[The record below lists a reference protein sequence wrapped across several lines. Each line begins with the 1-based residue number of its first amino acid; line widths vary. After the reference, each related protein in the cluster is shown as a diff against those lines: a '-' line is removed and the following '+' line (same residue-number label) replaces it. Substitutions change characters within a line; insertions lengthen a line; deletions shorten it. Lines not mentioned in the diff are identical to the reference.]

1 MRLIDATGLFVSR
14 TLLLTPLLLAVSGAT
29 AMAAPAAMI
38 EVADTGAYRLSHAEL
53 SAVLPDLGEVD
64 SNRLRFSVAGEMRP
78 LHVDDGGDGRFG
90 PGDYVRFY
98 GERLHGP
105 ESWFDTYAVNN
116 VYRLEIADTAP
127 AAVNAPVIAAGTAA
141 IRRQVHLEQEN
152 LQIRLNNR
160 DVEAGSEPDL
170 WFWSKV
176 TQIDPKPFST
186 TFSLP
191 DLAQGNVDF
200 TLGFRGMSRAPRRH
214 GQPEPTIADHEVEV
228 RINGELVD
236 TAHFANRDVH
246 TVRMTLPASRLT
258 AADNSLELTVPRRF
272 LAEQTDPMVDVIMFD
287 YLRLDYAI
295 DGELDERPL
304 PVTITR
310 AGDLVLMAPTN
321 SRSVTLYGRDGSI
334 HDGQPVDGRW
344 RFIGVGTGDFQPVVD
359 DMYLAP
365 AAVRASKGSTW
376 GHVETGYDYLLISH
390 ASLREA
396 AKPLADFHRGNGLR
410 VAEVDVADLYDE
422 FNHGVVHPRAIRDF
436 VAHAYHQWPQPRPRF
451 VLLVGDAS
459 FDVRS
464 DRVEDNRY
472 AKWVNRELLMPDHFG
487 EIPGQMYADTD
498 KLAANRNLIPT
509 WQYPSEE
516 GHSAADNYFVAV
528 DGDDWLPDLA
538 IGRFPVVEPA
548 EVTAIV
554 DKTIGYATSTDFG
567 EWRRRALF
575 TTDTSTHFQRSSDQF
590 GEQLE
595 SEGFQF
601 TGVYA
606 KQEETDNL
614 PQINALNDAINEG
627 QLLVHFIGHGGRYI
641 WRTGPPDPTR
651 NHDLFT
657 LDHVANLDNAG
668 RLPMVLSMTCYSAP
682 FDHPSADSIGERFLR
697 EPDKGAIAVFAA
709 SWRNTPSTQFSQAT
723 IDELMTPEA
732 TIGEA
737 LMRAKQVLTRPHQR
751 TLVETYNLL
760 GDPAVVLQR
769 PSLPVRLL
777 AQTQGSREVVEV
789 SSPEVDV
796 NGRAVVE
803 WLDADGALL
812 ARSEREVRGQRS
824 RYVAPE
830 QAAGAATINVHLVD
844 YGSRR
849 DGIARLSVGADGSEE
864 AEINAEAT
872 QPQTAPVARRTSPR
886 PYTPDRIFSNSAIAE
901 PAPEPALASAD

>member
-1 MRLIDATGLFVSR
+1 MSR
-14 TLLLTPLLLAVSGAT
+14 KPLLAPLSLVVLTLLAVPVI
-29 AMAAPAAMI
+29 AAPAVMI

-53 SAVLPDLGEVD
+53 NAVIPDLGEVD
-64 SNRLRFSVAGEMRP
+64 SRQLRLSMGGESRP

-90 PGDYVRFY
+90 PGDYLRFY

-116 VYRLEIADTAP
+116 VYRLDIGETPSLETAAP
-127 AAVNAPVIAAGTAA
+127 AVVEGTAT
-141 IRRQVHLEQEN
+141 IRRKVHLEQEN
-152 LQIRLNNR
+152 LQIRLNNQY
-160 DVEAGSEPDL
+160 VQAGSEPDL
-170 WFWSKV
+170 WFWSKL

-191 DLAQGNVDF
+191 DIANEAVEV
-200 TLGFRGMSRAPRRH
+200 TLGFRGLSRAPRRF
-214 GQPEPTIADHEVEV
+214 GQPAPTLSDHEVEI
-228 RINGELVD
+228 RINGQLVE
-236 TAHFANRDVH
+236 TAQFADRDLH
-246 TVRMTLPASRLT
+246 EVRLTLPAGQLAS
-258 AADNSLELTVPRRF
+258 ADNTLELTVPRR
-272 LAEQTDPMVDVIMFD
+272 LLPEQTDPMVDVVMFD

-295 DGELDERPL
+295 AGHIDERPL
-304 PVTITR
+304 PLMVTR
-310 AGDLVLMAPTN
+310 AGALTLSAPAG
-321 SRSVTLYGRDGSI
+321 SRSVTLYGRDGST
-334 HDGQPVDGRW
+334 HDGEQADGRW
-344 RFIGVGTGDFQPVVD
+344 RFAAVSTGEFQPVVD

-365 AAVRASKGSTW
+365 AAVRAVGNEQWSD
-376 GHVETGYDYLLISH
+376 VERGYDYLLISH

-396 AKPLADFHRGNGLR
+396 ARPLADFHRGNGLR
-410 VAEVDVADLYDE
+410 VAEIDVADLYDE

-436 VAHAYHQWPQPRPRF
+436 IAHAHHQWPQPRPRF

-472 AKWVNRELLMPDHFG
+472 AKWVNRELLIPDHFG
-487 EIPGQMYADTD
+487 EIPGQMYDDTD

-538 IGRFPVVEPA
+538 IGRFPVVEPE
-548 EVTAIV
+548 EVEAIV
-554 DKTIGYATSTDFG
+554 AKTIGYALNTDFG

-575 TTDTSTHFQRSSDQF
+575 TTDTSTHFQRSSDQL
-590 GEQLE
+590 GEQLVN
-595 SEGFQF
+595 EGFQF

-641 WRTGPPDPTR
+641 WRTGPPDPQR

-709 SWRNTPSTQFSQAT
+709 SWRNSPSMQFSQAT
-723 IDELMTPEA
+723 VDELMTPGA
-732 TIGEA
+732 HIGEA
-737 LMRAKQVLTRPHQR
+737 LMRAKQTLDRPHQR

-769 PSLPVRLL
+769 PSLPVQLV
-777 AQTQGSREVVEV
+777 AQSQGSRDIVEV
-789 SSPEVDV
+789 SSPDIDV

-803 WLDADGALL
+803 WLDSEGAVL

-824 RYVAPE
+824 RYVVPE
-830 QAAGAATINVHLVD
+830 QAAEAASVNVHLVD
-844 YGSRR
+844 YSSRR
-849 DGIARLSVGADGSEE
+849 DGIARFALVSD
-864 AEINAEAT
+864 AETDSSDAAEA
-872 QPQTAPVARRTSPR
+872 APPTSTPVVRRGPR
-886 PYTPDRIFSNSAIAE
+886 PHTSDRIFTNSPVAE
-901 PAPEPALASAD
+901 TSPGAADGVASAD